1 MRDREGEGGLFSCSH
16 EMVAIPPSFPAFISH
31 TVSLIRAPDWLSGSN
46 DWWKVWGGRL
56 YKTGEM
62 RRRWGSFNSLL
73 SFFLSS
79 FFLLAGWVL
88 LSDSSVSQTEFP
100 CSCSSFIPIDHMSG
114 GDGGDGERRTG

>member
-1 MRDREGEGGLFSCSH
+1 MFLTGYA
-16 EMVAIPPSFPAFISH
+16 V
-31 TVSLIRAPDWLSGSN
+31 VN
-46 DWWKVWGGRL
+46 DWWKVRGEKL

-62 RRRWGSFNSLL
+62 RRKWGRLNWLL

-100 CSCSSFIPIDHMSG
+100 CSCSSFIPIDHTSG
-114 GDGGDGERRTG
+114 GVMEGVVNVEQGR